1 MLSVRQLAQRLGC
14 SRSMVRKAINDGLL
28 KARKVHPT
36 LWAIEVDQRD
46 LAVFCAKLEHLKK
59 VRRERSERMKA
70 LWHAGKLRPRK
81 QKRVQV
87 QVAERL
93 KRPSIVAVGQGV
105 YLRTVGIVWRGDEGE
120 RFGDVQ
126 RFATQRGLPTPPL
139 ECVTPPLLHIF

>member
-36 LWAIEVDQRD
+36 LWAIEVDQCD

-70 LWHAGKLRPRK
+70 FWQTGKLRPRK
-81 QKRVQV
+81 RKQVVIQVQV
-87 QVAERL
+87 Q
-93 KRPSIVAVGQGV
+93 RPTVVTVGQGI
-105 YLRTVGIVWRGDEGE
+105 YSRSTPIHWLSGGEGE
-120 RFGDVQ
+120 AACPVCASRLQ
-126 RFATQRGLPTPPL
+126 
-139 ECVTPPLLHIF
+139 IK

>member
-59 VRRERSERMKA
+59 VRRERSERMRL
-70 LWHAGKLRPRK
+70 LWRTGKLRPKRR
-81 QKRVQV
+81 KRVEV
-87 QVAERL
+87 VERL
-93 KRPSIVAVGQGV
+93 KRPTVIAVGQGV
-105 YLRTVGIVWRGDEGE
+105 YTRTVGIVWRDDEGE
-120 RFGDVQ
+120 THCPCCSAMLKVK
-126 RFATQRGLPTPPL
+126 
-139 ECVTPPLLHIF
+139 